1 MVKSLYSEHRGF
13 PFPPQRDPVT
23 ERVRVSLQR
32 WMERFGHLSQYS
44 SVAEMAEDIDVPDDQ
59 LRRYVR
65 THYGKSLLV
74 WRKEVRI
81 EEAKAL
87 LLAYPDYS
95 VSVIGEMVGILDK
108 SNFKKQFTETVG
120 MSPREWRERN
130 AASGQNP

>member
-1 MVKSLYSEHRGF
+1 MVKSLY
-13 PFPPQRDPVT
+13 QQNPVA
-23 ERVRVSLQR
+23 ERVRDSLQR

-44 SVAEMAEDIDVPDDQ
+44 SIAEMAEDIGVHEDQ
-59 LRRYVR
+59 LKHYVH
-65 THYGKSLLV
+65 THYGKPLLV
-74 WRKEVRI
+74 WRKELRI

-120 MSPREWRERN
+120 MSPRAWREQN